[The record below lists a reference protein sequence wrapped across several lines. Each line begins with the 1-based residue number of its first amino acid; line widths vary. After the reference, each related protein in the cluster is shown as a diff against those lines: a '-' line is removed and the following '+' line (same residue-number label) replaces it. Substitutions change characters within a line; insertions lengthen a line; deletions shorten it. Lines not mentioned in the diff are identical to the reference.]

1 MALSYV
7 FQASEQIYYENSQ
20 GKTIFL
26 ITIMNYL
33 TFFLCFLLKK
43 CLSNF
48 MFEMTQDIASNP

>member
-20 GKTIFL
+20 GKSIFL
-26 ITIMNYL
+26 ITIMNFL
-33 TFFLCFLLKK
+33 TFLCFLLKK

-48 MFEMTQDIASNP
+48 MFEKTQDIASNP